1 MALPL
6 HTHATVTGV
15 VEPTIVKVVDPAEA
29 GAGMW
34 PGDRVLTWDGAA
46 AANADLGITLS
57 APRNPDVVRPGD
69 VIRLR
74 PSSSQVQV
82 LFRRGANSN
91 ALFATERCNSMCLMC
106 SQPPRDEDDAWRVRE
121 LLQLVPLIDKDLA
134 QLGVTGGEPTLL
146 GEGLGLVIDACA
158 RELPDTH
165 LHILTNGRRF
175 ANPLLTELLAARD
188 PARVT
193 WAVPLYSDTASI
205 HDHVVQAAD
214 AWSETIAGL
223 TELAKRRARVEIRVV
238 LHKLTVPRLEALA
251 AFIYRNLPFAE
262 HVALMGLEPMG
273 FARGN
278 REQLWIDPADYLAEL
293 GSAAFHLANRGMNVS
308 IYNLP
313 LCVLPPELWRFA
325 RQSISDWKN
334 IHAPECNGC
343 IMKDSCAGFFTSAGT
358 DWRSRLVK
366 PIEVE
371 RAA

>member
-6 HTHATVTGV
+6 HTHAKVTGV
-15 VEPTIVKVVDPAEA
+15 TEPTILKVLDPAEA
-29 GAGMW
+29 AAGAW
-34 PGDRVLTWDGAA
+34 PADAVLTWDGTVAISAA
-46 AANADLGITLS
+46 RGITLS
-57 APRNPDVVRPGD
+57 ALRNPEVVRPGD
-69 VIRLR
+69 VVRLR
-74 PSSSQVQV
+74 PASSQVQV

-91 ALFATERCNSMCLMC
+91 ALFATERCNSLCLMC

-121 LLQLVPLIDKDLA
+121 LLQLVALIDKDLV

-146 GEGLGLVIDACA
+146 GEGLGLIIDACG

-175 ANPLLTELLAARD
+175 ASPLLADLLAARA
-188 PARVT
+188 PGRVT
-193 WAVPLYSDTASI
+193 WAVPLYSDTAPV
-205 HDHVVQAAD
+205 HDHVVQAER

-223 TELAKRRARVEIRVV
+223 VELARRRARVEIRVV

-251 AFIYRNLPFAE
+251 AFVYRNLPFAE

-278 REQLWIDPADYLAEL
+278 RDQLWIDPADYLTEL
-293 GSAAFHLANRGMNVS
+293 RAAAFHLANRGMNVS

-313 LCVLPPELWRFA
+313 LCVLPRDLWRFA

-334 IHAPECNGC
+334 VHAPECSGC
-343 IMKDSCAGFFTSAGT
+343 IMKDSCAGFFLSAGA